1 MRCREVG
8 RQLAGYLDGAIPAE
22 SYAGVRAHL
31 EDCGACRND
40 LYRYERLA
48 RVLADV
54 RPVEP
59 PIHLA
64 KRIREEASRMQVRLE
79 ISHPLWGRARVFF
92 ENILEPLAVPA
103 TGGLLTAAFFF
114 VFLAQSL
121 FLGLPIGAVTNDLP
135 TNLIE
140 PARVESLAAFPV
152 PTIVAND
159 DYSHA
164 GVLLLEATLNA
175 DGQVA
180 GYTILSGPSGPEVR
194 RQIDQILI
202 FSRFRPE
209 LFFGRPL
216 AGGRVML
223 SFSEVRIRG

>member
-8 RQLAGYLDGAIPAE
+8 RQLAGYLDGAITLENHAK
-22 SYAGVRAHL
+22 VRAHL
-31 EDCGACRND
+31 EECDGCRND
-40 LYRYERLA
+40 LYRYQRLA
-48 RVLADV
+48 QVLADV
-54 RPVEP
+54 KPVEP
-59 PIHLA
+59 PVNLA
-64 KRIREEASRMQVRLE
+64 ARIQEEASRIKVRLE
-79 ISHPLWGRARVFF
+79 IANPFWGRAWVFF

-135 TNLIE
+135 TNLIQ
-140 PARVESLAAFPV
+140 PARVVSLASFPV
-152 PTIVAND
+152 PAIVASD

-164 GVLLLEATLNA
+164 GVLLVEATLNA

-180 GYTILSGPSGPEVR
+180 RYTILSGPASPVMR

-209 LFFGRPL
+209 MFFGRPM
-216 AGGRVML
+216 AGGQVML
-223 SFSEVRIRG
+223 SFSEVRVRG

>member
-8 RQLAGYLDGAIPAE
+8 RQLAGYLDGAISVE
-22 SYAGVRAHL
+22 NHVRVRAHL
-31 EDCGACRND
+31 DECDTCRND
-40 LYRYERLA
+40 LYRFQRLA

-59 PIHLA
+59 PINLA
-64 KRIREEASRMQVRLE
+64 ARIREEASRIQVRLE
-79 ISHPLWGRARVFF
+79 ISHPFWGRARVFF

-114 VFLAQSL
+114 LFLAQSL

-135 TNLIE
+135 TNLIQ
-140 PARVESLAAFPV
+140 PARVESLAPFPV
-152 PTIVAND
+152 PAIVGSD

-164 GVLLLEATLNA
+164 SVLLVEATLNA
-175 DGQVA
+175 EGQVA
-180 GYTILSGPSGPEVR
+180 RYQILSGPTSPEVR
-194 RQIDQILI
+194 RQIDQIMI

-209 LFFGRPL
+209 LIFGRPM
-216 AGGRVML
+216 AGGQVML
-223 SFSEVRIRG
+223 SFSEVRVKG

>member
-8 RQLAGYLDGAIPAE
+8 RQLAGYLDGAIAVE
-22 SYAGVRAHL
+22 NHSMVRAHL
-31 EDCGACRND
+31 DECDACRND
-40 LYRYERLA
+40 LYRYQRLA

-54 RPVEP
+54 KPVEP
-59 PIHLA
+59 PINLA
-64 KRIREEASRMQVRLE
+64 ARIREEASRVQVRLE
-79 ISHPLWGRARVFF
+79 IAHPLWGRAMVFF
-92 ENILEPLAVPA
+92 QNILEPLAVPA

-121 FLGLPIGAVTNDLP
+121 FFGLPIGAVTNDLP
-135 TNLIE
+135 TNLLE
-140 PARVESLAAFPV
+140 PARVESLAGFPV
-152 PTIVAND
+152 PAIVANN

-164 GVLLLEATLNA
+164 GVLLVQATLNA

-180 GYTILSGPSGPEVR
+180 AYTILTGPTSPEVR

-209 LFFGRPL
+209 LFFGRPM
-216 AGGRVML
+216 AGGQVML
-223 SFSEVRIRG
+223 SFSEVRVKG